1 MTSAVLPTQTE
12 RAAALRAMKRRA
24 TGLLAVVT
32 AVFVVLA
39 IADSHAWWAPAAFA
53 GAQGG
58 MVGGLAD
65 WFAVTALFRYPLGL
79 HIPHTAII
87 RERKDQFGATLGGFV
102 QDNFLSPDVVGERIR
117 DAHVADR
124 VAAWLADPENAAV
137 VARNVVEAA
146 VGALDVVH
154 DDVVQRV
161 LHEEIERALARVDVA
176 PLAGRLLTI
185 ATEEGRHRELLDFG
199 LRGVITFLDEQREP
213 LRERFGDQSPWW
225 LPNAMEDRLFD
236 RIVDG
241 ARALLSS
248 VVADPNHEFRAVIDD
263 RLAALAD
270 RLQHDPALA
279 ERGDALKHEILEH
292 AALRNWSTSLWEDLK
307 ATLREQAPVADS
319 PLRLR
324 ATEAVRSVGER
335 LLHDDEFRARLDGWA
350 ESASRY
356 VVENYRGEIGGLITS
371 TVARWDGAETSDKL
385 ELVLGRD
392 LQFIRINGT
401 VVGVLAGLAL
411 HAVGGLLER

>member
-1 MTSAVLPTQTE
+1 MTAVALTTQAE
-12 RAAALRAMKRRA
+12 RAAALRSMKRRA
-24 TGLLAVVT
+24 TGLLALV
-32 AVFVVLA
+32 AAAFVALTLA
-39 IADSHAWWAPAAFA
+39 DPDTWWVPAAYA
-53 GAQGG
+53 AAQGG

-79 HIPHTAII
+79 PIPHTAII

-102 QDNFLSPDVVGERIR
+102 QDNFLSPDVVAERVR
-117 DAHVADR
+117 DARVADR
-124 VAAWLADPENAAV
+124 MAAWLADPVNAAT
-137 VARNVVEAA
+137 VARNLLDAA

-185 ATEEGRHRELLDFG
+185 ATDEGRHRELLDVV

-241 ARALLSS
+241 ARALLAS
-248 VVADPNHEFRAVIDD
+248 VVADPNHEFRDAVDE
-263 RLAALAD
+263 RLTALAD
-270 RLQHDPALA
+270 RLQHDPDMAA
-279 ERGDALKHEILEH
+279 RGEALKGELLEH
-292 AALRNWSTSLWEDLK
+292 EALRNWSVSLWEDLK
-307 ATLREQAPVADS
+307 SMLREQAPVADS
-319 PLRLR
+319 PLRVR
-324 ATEAVRSVGER
+324 TTEAVRSVGER
-335 LLHDDEFRARLDGWA
+335 LLRDDEFRARLDGWA
-350 ESASRY
+350 EAASRY
-356 VVENYRGEIGGLITS
+356 AVENYRGEIGDLIAT

-411 HAVGGLLER
+411 HGVGELLH

>member
-1 MTSAVLPTQTE
+1 MTTPALPTEAE
-12 RAAALRAMKRRA
+12 RAAALRTMKRRA
-24 TGLLAVVT
+24 TGLLALV
-32 AVFVVLA
+32 AIVFVVLTV
-39 IADSHAWWAPAAFA
+39 ADPDAWWAPAAFA

-65 WFAVTALFRYPLGL
+65 WFAVTALFRHPLGL
-79 HIPHTAII
+79 PIPHTAII

-102 QDNFLSPDVVGERIR
+102 QDNFLSPDVVSERVR

-124 VAAWLADPENAAV
+124 VAAWLADPVNAAT
-137 VARNVVEAA
+137 VARNLVEGA
-146 VGALDVVH
+146 VGALDVVQ
-154 DDVVQRV
+154 DEVVQRV
-161 LHEEIERALARVDVA
+161 LHDEIERALGRVDVA

-185 ATEEGRHRELLDFG
+185 ATDDGRHRELLDVG

-213 LRERFGDQSPWW
+213 LRERFGAQSPWW

-241 ARALLSS
+241 ARALLAS
-248 VVADPNHEFRAVIDD
+248 VVADPDHEFRDAIDE
-263 RLAALAD
+263 RLAALAQ
-270 RLQHDPALA
+270 RLQHDPELA
-279 ERGDALKHEILEH
+279 ERGDALKRELLDH
-292 AALRNWSTSLWEDLK
+292 AALRTWSTSLWEDLK
-307 ATLREQAPVADS
+307 AVLRAQAPVADS
-319 PLRLR
+319 SLRLR
-324 ATEAVRSVGER
+324 TTEAVRSVGER
-335 LLHDDEFRARLDGWA
+335 LLQDDELRARLDGWA
-350 ESASRY
+350 QAASRY
-356 VVENYRGEIGGLITS
+356 VVEHYRGEIGGLITS

-411 HAVGGLLER
+411 HALGGLLH

>member
-1 MTSAVLPTQTE
+1 MTVVALPTQDE
-12 RAAALRAMKRRA
+12 RAAALRSMKRRA
-24 TGLLAVVT
+24 TGLLALV
-32 AVFVVLA
+32 AVAFVALTV
-39 IADSHAWWAPAAFA
+39 ADPGPWWVQAAYA

-58 MVGGLAD
+58 LVGGLAD

-79 HIPHTAII
+79 PIPHTAII

-102 QDNFLSPDVVGERIR
+102 QDNFLSPDVVAERIR

-124 VAAWLADPENAAV
+124 VAAWLADPDNAAT
-137 VARNVVEAA
+137 VARNLVDAA

-161 LHEEIERALARVDVA
+161 LHEEIERALTRVEVA

-185 ATEEGRHRELLDFG
+185 ATDEGRHRELLDVV

-248 VVADPNHEFRAVIDD
+248 VVADPNHEFRDAVDE

-270 RLQHDPALA
+270 RLQHDPDLA
-279 ERGDALKHEILEH
+279 ARGEALKDELLEH
-292 AALRNWSTSLWEDLK
+292 EALRNWSVSLWEDMK
-307 ATLREQAPVADS
+307 AMLRQQAPVADS
-319 PLRLR
+319 PLRVR
-324 ATEAVRSVGER
+324 TTDAVRSIGER
-335 LLHDDEFRARLDGWA
+335 LLRDDEFRARLDSWA
-350 ESASRY
+350 EAASRY
-356 VVENYRGEIGGLITS
+356 AVENYRGEIGDLIAT

-411 HAVGGLLER
+411 HGVGELLH